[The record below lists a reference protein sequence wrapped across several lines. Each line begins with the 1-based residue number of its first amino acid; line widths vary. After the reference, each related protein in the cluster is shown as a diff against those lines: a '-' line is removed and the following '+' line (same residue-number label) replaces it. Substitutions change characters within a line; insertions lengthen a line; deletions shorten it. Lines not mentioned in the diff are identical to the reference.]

1 MANGSVQIR
10 IDGDASSLEREL
22 NSTTVSARSAAAALA
37 QEYAK
42 AGMSLSEAMTQA
54 WSEVR
59 QAQEN
64 GTRLVI
70 NGVETIIAQN
80 DKIKRQAS
88 GLDDSYDPLAD
99 SAEQAA
105 DAVEDVGNRAE
116 RAGEQSQRASN
127 RAKIGLADIKAG
139 IDMITAA
146 ANKLASVA
154 KKGVEYNA
162 TIEQYQTS
170 FAVMTGSAEKAADAV
185 QRLRVM
191 GAETPFETSD
201 LVSVTQLLM
210 QYGFT
215 VDDAIEKMSMLGDIA
230 QGNRDAMVSIA
241 TGYAQMSSA
250 GKVNLQDI
258 KQMINGGFNPLQEIS
273 ERTGESMESLYNR
286 VSKGT
291 IAMSEITDS
300 LKAATSEGGKF
311 YKSME
316 AQSKTLNGQ
325 LSTLKDN
332 ANELLGSI
340 TSGLSSEL
348 AQDML
353 PLVNNI
359 VAELQSAFDQS
370 GLDGLIDTATDMIPD
385 LLGMMT
391 GRLEDAISGLTRWL
405 PNGINKIMAAAPAVI
420 KGASSALPQIT
431 NALFDT
437 ASLVLTDLIGMLPEL
452 VPVLIDGVANVLQS
466 VVTGIPKL
474 VEGIFNGVE
483 KAFHQ
488 GQQKVAGMWVDSEL
502 VAKYKFDVDLDMND
516 SDAKNEIAQSYASIR
531 DALSTDLLTEE
542 QKSEILGMLGDDAAA
557 IKAKLKEFG
566 LSDGE
571 SQEIADAISSGGKAL
586 TDALNALNVGVDAS
600 TLVKWMVQANGS
612 NVALRHYARAA
623 GLTDSQIDEIIGVY
637 NSATGRL
644 SSETPSIADAIYSA
658 LTDGLADD
666 EETVSGLKDQVKS
679 WSEAKLAE
687 AEAGYNE
694 AVAKLNPQEAD
705 YQTRLNDLKAQY
717 DAATAEVISIRD
729 ASYTII
735 DNLAGQSTQSVEN
748 AYQTIADI
756 ETRVN
761 ALDQRIEEIRGKA
774 LEQAEAAYKVIT
786 AGGKADENTI
796 QLAVAL
802 KFNEFQL
809 DKQAAEDAYNKAVD
823 ELNDQLANNKITVE
837 EYNTGIESAE
847 AERQAAIDAAT
858 KAYEQAWGQILK
870 GIAKSEGKE
879 IAFDDADGKKAAVK
893 LLKAIQ
899 AGVSEGLTYADLSEE
914 DKKAVSEAIST
925 LYDGA
930 FSPSPEELTS
940 IGNRAHGVIAD
951 ALRLGLKDV
960 SDIDIGEKAGEVLA
974 AALNDG
980 VTLAGTSFAAG
991 DSTDQLLAIISSTFD
1006 DPDNTVRDAAQGLA
1020 RKAVGEM
1027 SDKSGAERAG
1037 KETVSGL
1044 ETGLKSGINK
1054 ARLAGMATGKA
1065 YSEGYRMTMDIH
1077 SPSRVMQSLGKQTG
1091 KGLEIGL
1098 NESMKNA
1105 VTLAAQLMG
1114 GLTTSADLSRMTRV
1128 NMPELRQEITLAAEQ
1143 SATPV
1148 NLDGHQIAKIQGQNN
1163 ASQLAWLRARSARG
1177 YGQK

>member
-1 MANGSVQIR
+1 
-10 IDGDASSLEREL
+10 
-22 NSTTVSARSAAAALA
+22 
-37 QEYAK
+37 
-42 AGMSLSEAMTQA
+42 
-54 WSEVR
+54 
-59 QAQEN
+59 
-64 GTRLVI
+64 
-70 NGVETIIAQN
+70 
-80 DKIKRQAS
+80 
-88 GLDDSYDPLAD
+88 
-99 SAEQAA
+99 
-105 DAVEDVGNRAE
+105 
-116 RAGEQSQRASN
+116 
-127 RAKIGLADIKAG
+127 
-139 IDMITAA
+139 
-146 ANKLASVA
+146 
-154 KKGVEYNA
+154 
-162 TIEQYQTS
+162 
-170 FAVMTGSAEKAADAV
+170 
-185 QRLRVM
+185 
-191 GAETPFETSD
+191 
-201 LVSVTQLLM
+201 
-210 QYGFT
+210 
-215 VDDAIEKMSMLGDIA
+215 
-230 QGNRDAMVSIA
+230 
-241 TGYAQMSSA
+241 
-250 GKVNLQDI
+250 
-258 KQMINGGFNPLQEIS
+258 
-273 ERTGESMESLYNR
+273 MESLYNR

-291 IAMSEITDS
+291 MAMSEITES

-325 LSTLKDN
+325 LATLQDN

-353 PLVNNI
+353 PFVNNI
-359 VAELQSAFDQS
+359 IAELQAAFDKS
-370 GLDGLIDTATDMIPD
+370 GLDGLVSAATDMIPD

-405 PNGINKIMAAAPAVI
+405 PNGINKIMAATPAMI

-431 NALFDT
+431 NALFET
-437 ASLVLTDLIGMLPEL
+437 ASLVITDLIGMLPEL
-452 VPVLIDGVANVLQS
+452 VPALVEGVANMLES
-466 VVTGIPKL
+466 VFTGIPKL
-474 VEGIFNGVE
+474 VEGIFDGVE

-542 QKSEILGMLGDDAAA
+542 QKTEILNMLGDDAAA

-566 LSDGE
+566 LSDSE

-600 TLVKWMVQANGS
+600 TLVKWMVQANDS

-637 NSATGRL
+637 NNATGRL

-666 EETVSGLKDQVKS
+666 EETVSGLKDQVES

-687 AEAGYNE
+687 AESGYNE

-705 YQTRLNDLKAQY
+705 YQTRLSELKTQY
-717 DAATAEVISIRD
+717 ETATAEITSIRD

-761 ALDQRIEEIRGKA
+761 ALDERIEAIRGKA
-774 LEQAEAAYKVIT
+774 LDQAEAAYKVVT
-786 AGGKADENTI
+786 AGGKADDDTI

-809 DKQAAEDAYNKAVD
+809 DKQAAEDAYNEAIAD
-823 ELNDQLANNKITVE
+823 LNDQLANNKITVE
-837 EYNTGIESAE
+837 EYNTGIENAE
-847 AERQAAIDAAT
+847 AEKQAAIDAAT

-870 GIAKSEGKE
+870 GIAKSEGK
-879 IAFDDADGKKAAVK
+879 IAAFDDADGKKMAVA
-893 LLKAIQ
+893 LLQSVVDDIKN
-899 AGVSEGLTYADLSEE
+899 GLTVAEI
-914 DKKAVSEAIST
+914 A
-925 LYDGA
+925 
-930 FSPSPEELTS
+930 PETKQ
-940 IGNRAHGVIAD
+940 AIAD
-951 ALRLGLKDV
+951 AITLITGQTVTTADIEMQNEFSATPWLSDAINKGLKQ
-960 SDIDIGEKAGEVLA
+960 IDTTNIGEKAGAVLA
-974 AALNDG
+974 AALKDG
-980 VTLAGTSFAAG
+980 VTLAGTAFDTSN
-991 DSTDQLLAIISSTFD
+991 DKDQLLAIISSTFD
-1006 DPDNTVRDAAQGLA
+1006 DPDNTVRDAAQGLT

-1105 VTLAAQLMG
+1105 VALAAQLMG

-1143 SATPV
+1143 NATPV

-1163 ASQLAWLRARSARG
+1163 ASQLAWLRTRSARG

>member
-10 IDGDASSLEREL
+10 IDGDASDF
-22 NSTTVSARSAAAALA
+22 
-37 QEYAK
+37 QETLSGIGEKTK
-42 AGMSLSEAMTQA
+42 A
-54 WSEVR
+54 
-59 QAQEN
+59 
-64 GTRLVI
+64 
-70 NGVETIIAQN
+70 
-80 DKIKRQAS
+80 
-88 GLDDSYDPLAD
+88 
-99 SAEQAA
+99 
-105 DAVEDVGNRAE
+105 
-116 RAGEQSQRASN
+116 
-127 RAKIGLADIKAG
+127 GLADIKAG
-139 IDMITAA
+139 IDMAVTAA
-146 ANKLASVA
+146 KKLADVA
-154 KKGVEYNA
+154 KKGIDYNA

-566 LSDGE
+566 LSDSE

-666 EETVSGLKDQVKS
+666 EATVSGLKDQVKS

-870 GIAKSEGKE
+870 GIAKSEGSTV
-879 IAFDDADGKKAAVK
+879 FDDAAGEMAAVS
-893 LLKAIQ
+893 LLQSVLDSITH
-899 AGVSEGLTYADLSEE
+899 GLTIAEID
-914 DKKAVSEAIST
+914 
-925 LYDGA
+925 
-930 FSPSPEELTS
+930 PETKQ
-940 IGNRAHGVIAD
+940 AIAD
-951 ALRLGLKDV
+951 AIALITGEAVTTADVEMQNEFFAIPWLSTVINEGLKQVDTAE
-960 SDIDIGEKAGEVLA
+960 IGGKAGAVLA
-974 AALNDG
+974 AAIGDG
-980 VTLAGTSFAAG
+980 VTLAGTAFDTSN
-991 DSTDQLLAIISSTFD
+991 DKDQLLAIISSTFD
-1006 DPDNTVRDAAQGLA
+1006 DPDNTVRDAAQGLT

-1105 VTLAAQLMG
+1105 VALAAQLMG

>member
-1 MANGSVQIR
+1 
-10 IDGDASSLEREL
+10 
-22 NSTTVSARSAAAALA
+22 
-37 QEYAK
+37 
-42 AGMSLSEAMTQA
+42 
-54 WSEVR
+54 
-59 QAQEN
+59 
-64 GTRLVI
+64 
-70 NGVETIIAQN
+70 
-80 DKIKRQAS
+80 
-88 GLDDSYDPLAD
+88 
-99 SAEQAA
+99 
-105 DAVEDVGNRAE
+105 
-116 RAGEQSQRASN
+116 
-127 RAKIGLADIKAG
+127 
-139 IDMITAA
+139 
-146 ANKLASVA
+146 
-154 KKGVEYNA
+154 
-162 TIEQYQTS
+162 
-170 FAVMTGSAEKAADAV
+170 
-185 QRLRVM
+185 
-191 GAETPFETSD
+191 
-201 LVSVTQLLM
+201 
-210 QYGFT
+210 
-215 VDDAIEKMSMLGDIA
+215 
-230 QGNRDAMVSIA
+230 
-241 TGYAQMSSA
+241 
-250 GKVNLQDI
+250 
-258 KQMINGGFNPLQEIS
+258 
-273 ERTGESMESLYNR
+273 MESLYNR

-291 IAMSEITDS
+291 IAMSEITES
-300 LKAATSEGGKF
+300 IKAATSEGGKF

-325 LSTLKDN
+325 LATLQDN

-353 PLVNNI
+353 PFVNNI
-359 VAELQSAFDQS
+359 IAELQAAFDKS
-370 GLDGLIDTATDMIPD
+370 GLDGLVNAATDMIPD

-405 PNGINKIMAAAPAVI
+405 PNGINKIMAATPAMI

-431 NALFDT
+431 NALFET
-437 ASLVLTDLIGMLPEL
+437 ASLVITDLIGMLPEL
-452 VPVLIDGVANVLQS
+452 VPALVEGVANMLGS
-466 VVTGIPKL
+466 VFTGIPKL
-474 VEGIFNGVE
+474 VEGIFDGVE

-488 GQQKVAGMWVDSEL
+488 GQQKVAGMWVDNEL

-516 SDAKNEIAQSYASIR
+516 SEAKSEIAQSYASIR

-542 QKSEILGMLGDDAAA
+542 QKTEILNMLGDGAAA

-566 LSDGE
+566 LSDSE
-571 SQEIADAISSGGKAL
+571 SQEIADTISAGGKAL
-586 TDALNALNVGVDAS
+586 TDALSALNVGVDAP

-637 NSATGRL
+637 NNATGRL

-666 EETVSGLKDQVKS
+666 EETVSGLKDQVES

-705 YQTRLNDLKAQY
+705 YQTRLSELKTQY
-717 DAATAEVISIRD
+717 EAVTAEITSIRD

-761 ALDQRIEEIRGKA
+761 ALDERIEAIRGKA
-774 LEQAEAAYKVIT
+774 LDQAEAAYKVIT
-786 AGGKADENTI
+786 AGGKADDDTI

-809 DKQAAEDAYNKAVD
+809 DKQAAEDAYNEAIT

-837 EYNTGIESAE
+837 EYNTGIENAE
-847 AERQAAIDAAT
+847 AEKQAAIDAAT

-870 GIAKSEGKE
+870 GIAKSEGYDSALDESAGKQ
-879 IAFDDADGKKAAVK
+879 IAWNLLQSVASGFENGTLWSDFDEEMKQQIVDAFNTLWESDYTVADISDQGTLSTWLSDMFAKGFEDYSGEALGPKAA
-893 LLKAIQ
+893 AI
-899 AGVSEGLTYADLSEE
+899 
-914 DKKAVSEAIST
+914 
-925 LYDGA
+925 
-930 FSPSPEELTS
+930 
-940 IGNRAHGVIAD
+940 
-951 ALRLGLKDV
+951 
-960 SDIDIGEKAGEVLA
+960 LA
-974 AALNDG
+974 AALEDG
-980 VTLAGTSFAAG
+980 VTLAGTAF
-991 DSTDQLLAIISSTFD
+991 DTNDEDEQLLAIIASAFN
-1006 DPDNTVRDAAQGLA
+1006 DPNNTVRDAAQGLT

-1105 VTLAAQLMG
+1105 VALAAQLMG

>member
-1 MANGSVQIR
+1 
-10 IDGDASSLEREL
+10 
-22 NSTTVSARSAAAALA
+22 
-37 QEYAK
+37 
-42 AGMSLSEAMTQA
+42 
-54 WSEVR
+54 
-59 QAQEN
+59 
-64 GTRLVI
+64 
-70 NGVETIIAQN
+70 
-80 DKIKRQAS
+80 
-88 GLDDSYDPLAD
+88 
-99 SAEQAA
+99 
-105 DAVEDVGNRAE
+105 
-116 RAGEQSQRASN
+116 
-127 RAKIGLADIKAG
+127 
-139 IDMITAA
+139 
-146 ANKLASVA
+146 
-154 KKGVEYNA
+154 
-162 TIEQYQTS
+162 
-170 FAVMTGSAEKAADAV
+170 
-185 QRLRVM
+185 
-191 GAETPFETSD
+191 
-201 LVSVTQLLM
+201 
-210 QYGFT
+210 
-215 VDDAIEKMSMLGDIA
+215 
-230 QGNRDAMVSIA
+230 
-241 TGYAQMSSA
+241 
-250 GKVNLQDI
+250 
-258 KQMINGGFNPLQEIS
+258 
-273 ERTGESMESLYNR
+273 
-286 VSKGT
+286 
-291 IAMSEITDS
+291 MSEITES
-300 LKAATSEGGKF
+300 IKAATSEGGKF

-325 LSTLKDN
+325 LATLQDN

-359 VAELQSAFDQS
+359 IAELQAAFDKS
-370 GLDGLIDTATDMIPD
+370 GLDGLVSAATDMIPD

-405 PNGINKIMAAAPAVI
+405 PNGINKIMAAVPAMI

-566 LSDGE
+566 LSDSE

-586 TDALNALNVGVDAS
+586 TDALSALNVGVDAP

-666 EETVSGLKDQVKS
+666 ESTVSGLKDQVKS

-694 AVAKLNPQEAD
+694 AIAKLNPQEAD
-705 YQTRLNDLKAQY
+705 YQTRLNDLKTQY

-809 DKQAAEDAYNKAVD
+809 DKQAAEDAYNEAID

-837 EYNTGIESAE
+837 EYNTAMEATE
-847 AERQAAIDAAT
+847 AEKQAAIDAAT

-870 GIAKSEGKE
+870 GIAKSEGIE
-879 IAFDDADGKKAAVK
+879 AAFDDADGKKAAIN
-893 LLKAIQ
+893 LLQSLKNGLQ
-899 AGVSEGLTYADLSEE
+899 SGLTIADLDPET
-914 DKKAVSEAIST
+914 KQAVADAISLIMHCAFTPEKLDAYNDTSWFDDT
-925 LYDGA
+925 L
-930 FSPSPEELTS
+930 
-940 IGNRAHGVIAD
+940 
-951 ALRLGLKDV
+951 
-960 SDIDIGEKAGEVLA
+960 SDIISKGIDQIDTVDIGEKAGAVLA
-974 AALNDG
+974 AAIEDG
-980 VTLAGTSFAAG
+980 VTLAGTAFDTSDSNEQLIAVIASSFN
-991 DSTDQLLAIISSTFD
+991 
-1006 DPDNTVRDAAQGLA
+1006 DPNNTVRDAAQGLT

-1105 VTLAAQLMG
+1105 VALAAQLMG

>member
-1 MANGSVQIR
+1 
-10 IDGDASSLEREL
+10 
-22 NSTTVSARSAAAALA
+22 
-37 QEYAK
+37 
-42 AGMSLSEAMTQA
+42 
-54 WSEVR
+54 
-59 QAQEN
+59 
-64 GTRLVI
+64 
-70 NGVETIIAQN
+70 
-80 DKIKRQAS
+80 
-88 GLDDSYDPLAD
+88 
-99 SAEQAA
+99 
-105 DAVEDVGNRAE
+105 
-116 RAGEQSQRASN
+116 
-127 RAKIGLADIKAG
+127 
-139 IDMITAA
+139 
-146 ANKLASVA
+146 
-154 KKGVEYNA
+154 
-162 TIEQYQTS
+162 
-170 FAVMTGSAEKAADAV
+170 
-185 QRLRVM
+185 
-191 GAETPFETSD
+191 
-201 LVSVTQLLM
+201 
-210 QYGFT
+210 
-215 VDDAIEKMSMLGDIA
+215 
-230 QGNRDAMVSIA
+230 
-241 TGYAQMSSA
+241 
-250 GKVNLQDI
+250 
-258 KQMINGGFNPLQEIS
+258 
-273 ERTGESMESLYNR
+273 
-286 VSKGT
+286 
-291 IAMSEITDS
+291 MSEITES
-300 LKAATSEGGKF
+300 IKAATSEGGKF
-311 YKSME
+311 YRSME

-359 VAELQSAFDQS
+359 IAELQEAFDKS
-370 GLDGLIDTATDMIPD
+370 GLDGLVNAATDMIPD

-391 GRLEDAISGLTRWL
+391 GRLEGAISGLTRWL
-405 PNGINKIMAAAPAVI
+405 PNGINKIMAATPAMI

-431 NALFDT
+431 NALFET
-437 ASLVLTDLIGMLPEL
+437 ASLVITDLIGMLPEL
-452 VPVLIDGVANVLQS
+452 VPALVEGVANMIGS
-466 VVTGIPKL
+466 VFTGIPKL
-474 VEGIFNGVE
+474 VEGIFDGVE

-566 LSDGE
+566 LSDSE
-571 SQEIADAISSGGKAL
+571 SQEIADTISAGGKAL
-586 TDALNALNVGVDAS
+586 TDALSALNVGVDAP

-637 NSATGRL
+637 NNATGRL

-666 EETVSGLKDQVKS
+666 EETVSGLKDQVEN

-705 YQTRLNDLKAQY
+705 YQTRLSELKTQY
-717 DAATAEVISIRD
+717 ETATAEITSIRD

-761 ALDQRIEEIRGKA
+761 ALDERIEAIRGKA
-774 LEQAEAAYKVIT
+774 LDQAEAAYKVVT
-786 AGGKADENTI
+786 AGGKADDDTI

-809 DKQAAEDAYNKAVD
+809 DKQAAEDAYNEAIAD
-823 ELNDQLANNKITVE
+823 LNDQLANNKITVE
-837 EYNTGIESAE
+837 EYNTGIENAE
-847 AERQAAIDAAT
+847 AEKQAAIDAAT

-870 GIAKSEGKE
+870 GIAKSEGK
-879 IAFDDADGKKAAVK
+879 IAAFDDADGKKMAVA
-893 LLKAIQ
+893 LLQSVVDDITHH
-899 AGVSEGLTYADLSEE
+899 GLTVAEI
-914 DKKAVSEAIST
+914 A
-925 LYDGA
+925 
-930 FSPSPEELTS
+930 PETKQ
-940 IGNRAHGVIAD
+940 AIAD
-951 ALRLGLKDV
+951 AITLITGQAVTTADVEIQNEVSIIPWLSDAINKGLKQ
-960 SDIDIGEKAGEVLA
+960 IDTTNIGEKAGAVLA
-974 AALNDG
+974 AALKDG
-980 VTLAGTSFAAG
+980 VTLAGTAFDTGNDKA
-991 DSTDQLLAIISSTFD
+991 QLLAIIASSFN
-1006 DPDNTVRDAAQGLA
+1006 DPNNTVRDAAQGLT

-1044 ETGLKSGINK
+1044 EDGLRSGINK

-1105 VTLAAQLMG
+1105 VALAAQLMG

-1163 ASQLAWLRARSARG
+1163 ASQLAWLRTRSARG